1 MFLFTI
7 GLFGEGV
14 ASDAFPYI
22 VTGGQSLFSTGIK
35 IYNNPFGKLSIG
47 AGTGWV
53 GYRQDWSPDISF
65 PDPIIGTNSQY
76 FQLLFSTLDKN
87 DIFFDVK
94 RDINSNIEE
103 VLQPAVKS
111 YGGFTM

>member
-1 MFLFTI
+1 LRRKDTI
-7 GLFGEGV
+7 I
-14 ASDAFPYI
+14 SI
-22 VTGGQSLFSTGIK
+22 TGGQSLFSTGIK

-65 PDPIIGTNSQY
+65 PDPIIGTSSQY
-76 FQLLFSTLDKN
+76 FQFLFSTLDKN

-103 VLQPAVKS
+103 VMQPAVKS